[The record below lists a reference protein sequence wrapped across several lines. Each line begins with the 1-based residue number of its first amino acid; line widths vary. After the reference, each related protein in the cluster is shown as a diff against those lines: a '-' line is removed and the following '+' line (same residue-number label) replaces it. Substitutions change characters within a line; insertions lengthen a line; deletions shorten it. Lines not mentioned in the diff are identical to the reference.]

1 MFLIVTIIVILVGVA
16 VVFAAMTLMK
26 GEPVPVG
33 ASRDDDSSDE
43 AVSEPVPVFD
53 EAVPIDSAPEIRWA
67 RQFASRSGEL
77 DDAARLKLINDL
89 GILRAPWCVELLE
102 QASTEET
109 EPALR
114 VAVQLALARCREGSS
129 SVPSDAH

>member
-1 MFLIVTIIVILVGVA
+1 MFLIVAIIVILVGVA
-16 VVFAAMTLMK
+16 VVFAAVTLMK

-33 ASRDDDSSDE
+33 TSRHDDATD
-43 AVSEPVPVFD
+43 AVVSEPVPVFD
-53 EAVPIDSAPEIRWA
+53 EAVAVEPAPEIRWA
-67 RQFASRSGEL
+67 EQFASRSGAL

-102 QASTEET
+102 QATAEET

-114 VAVQLALARCREGSS
+114 VAVQLALARCREGSP
-129 SVPSDAH
+129 SVPSDAR

>member
-1 MFLIVTIIVILVGVA
+1 MFLIVAIIVILVGIA

-26 GEPVPVG
+26 GEAVPVG
-33 ASRDDDSSDE
+33 ASRDDGVSD
-43 AVSEPVPVFD
+43 AVISEPVPVFD
-53 EAVPIDSAPEIRWA
+53 EAVPIESAPEIRWA
-67 RQFASRSGEL
+67 QQFASRSGAL

-89 GILRAPWCVELLE
+89 GILRAPWCVDLLE

-114 VAVQLALARCREGSS
+114 VAVQLALARCRDGSS
-129 SVPSDAH
+129 SVQSDAR